1 MMRPN
6 PYMLLISALNFTAA
20 DLADNQRGRLSP
32 NQREILLRQVVSSVR
47 GWGLV
52 VAVLGIGGLMF
63 QSMVVIWFAGVMMA
77 AVAALIWLSF
87 QADLAN
93 GVRAVDG
100 RVTLQERLP
109 LPFWSPYYLVI
120 GRFRFPVS
128 REIGHGFTR
137 GHSYRVY
144 YISRSRTIVSG
155 EVLR

>member
-6 PYMLLISALNFTAA
+6 PYMLLIPALNFTAA

-32 NQREILLRQVVSSVR
+32 NQRETLSRQALSSVR
-47 GWGLV
+47 SWGLGMT
-52 VAVLGIGGLMF
+52 VLGIAGFIL
-63 QSMVVIWFAGVMMA
+63 QAKAVIWFAGVIMA
-77 AVAALIWLSF
+77 AIATLAWLSF
-87 QADLAN
+87 QADLAG
-93 GVRAVDG
+93 GVRAANG
-100 RVTLQERLP
+100 RVILKERLP

-120 GRFRFPVS
+120 GRDRFPVS

-144 YISRSRTIVSG
+144 YTSKSRTIVSG

>member
-6 PYMLLISALNFTAA
+6 PYLLLISALNFTAA

-32 NQREILLRQVVSSVR
+32 NQRETLLRQVLSSVR

-52 VAVLGIGGLMF
+52 VIILGIGGLMF
-63 QSMVVIWFAGVMMA
+63 QATSVFWLAGVIMA
-77 AVAALIWLSF
+77 AVAALAWLSF
-87 QADLAN
+87 QADLAG
-93 GVRAVDG
+93 GVHAVDG

-109 LPFWSPYYLVI
+109 LPFWSPYYLVV
-120 GRFRFPVS
+120 GRYRFPVS

-144 YISRSRTIVSG
+144 YTSRSRTIVSG